1 MAFMCL
7 RYLMSIKFYFSIDC
21 GMIYF
26 KSDGME
32 IFDIKGE
39 FEGYL
44 GFLYIGEM
52 CLNFIKQ
59 ER

>member
-1 MAFMCL
+1 
-7 RYLMSIKFYFSIDC
+7 MSIKFYFSIDY

>member
-1 MAFMCL
+1 MN
-7 RYLMSIKFYFSIDC
+7 IKFYFSIDC
-21 GMIYF
+21 GMIFF

-44 GFLYIGEM
+44 GFLYRRNVFKFYKTRKVE
-52 CLNFIKQ
+52 
-59 ER
+59 